1 MNDQKIR
8 FRVGAFILAMFV
20 LLGVLSTQFSNFA
33 NYLKTYN
40 TYTVV
45 FDEAPGVGPGT
56 PVRRSGIPIGE
67 VRGVELNDQT
77 GKVHVAI
84 RVEKQHPLFE
94 GDQPTLVRGLL
105 GNDPTIDF
113 IPPKADGQPK
123 ERPQIAQGAELPG
136 VAAANFRN
144 LLAQTQELVPST
156 QETLNDMRK
165 SLKRFEDMAPRLEE
179 AIKQYTDLAKSAREF
194 IPELNKTNEQIRE
207 LATTSRETIP
217 ALRQTND
224 EILVASRNWSRLGE
238 RLDVLVRTNEDQ
250 IVKALENFNDAL
262 RRVAGVL
269 SDENQRNLSAT
280 LKNARAGSEN
290 LDSISRNTD
299 TVLKQSQKTLDR
311 MNQSLNQT
319 DEVLTNLQRT
329 TKPMAD
335 RSASVMKNLDEGT
348 DKLNRTLSDLRDLL
362 RAVGQG
368 DGTFRRLVADPAL
381 YNNLNEAACMIV
393 RIMPRLDRI
402 LHDLEVFADKVARH
416 PESLGVRGAVSPS
429 SGLKEAP
436 SNGSQSPH
444 H

>member
-8 FRVGAFILAMFV
+8 FRVGAFILAMLV

-33 NYLKTYN
+33 NYLKSYN
-40 TYTVV
+40 TYTIV

-67 VRGVELNDQT
+67 VRSVELNDQT
-77 GKVHVAI
+77 GKVQVVI
-84 RVEKQHPLFE
+84 RVEKQHPLAE
-94 GDQPTLVRGLL
+94 GDQPTLARGLL

-113 IPPKADGQPK
+113 VPPKPDGQPR
-123 ERPQIAQGAELPG
+123 ERPLITPGAELQG
-136 VAAANFRN
+136 VPAANFRN

-165 SLKRFEDMAPRLEE
+165 SLKRFEDMAPRVEE

-194 IPELNKTNEQIRE
+194 IPELNKTNEQARE
-207 LATTSRETIP
+207 LAKASRETIP

-250 IVKALENFNDAL
+250 IVKALESFNDVL
-262 RRVAGVL
+262 RRITGVL
-269 SDENQRNLSAT
+269 SDENQRNLSTT

-290 LDSISRNTD
+290 FESISRNTD
-299 TVLKQSQKTLDR
+299 ALVKQSQKTLDR
-311 MNQSLNQT
+311 MNQSLNRT
-319 DEVLTNLQRT
+319 DEVLTNLQLS

-335 RSASVMKNLDEGT
+335 RTPSVMKNLDEAA
-348 DKLNRTLSDLRDLL
+348 DKLNRTSSDLRDLL

-368 DGTFRRLVADPAL
+368 DGTFRRFVTDPAL

-393 RIMPRLDRI
+393 RTMPRLDRI
-402 LHDLEVFADKVARH
+402 LHDLEVFADKIARH

-436 SNGSQSPH
+436 SNGSQLPRH
-444 H
+444 